1 MVLQGVLKEV
11 QLLVSFPCNPFTYH
25 VLANVGTVAVERPS
39 SRIMHVIFIFLSLSE
54 NVRGIVADSASFP
67 EQNRHTISNFEI
79 AQRSWYL
86 VHPTASWPE
95 G

>member
-1 MVLQGVLKEV
+1 
-11 QLLVSFPCNPFTYH
+11 
-25 VLANVGTVAVERPS
+25 
-39 SRIMHVIFIFLSLSE
+39 
-54 NVRGIVADSASFP
+54 VADSARFP